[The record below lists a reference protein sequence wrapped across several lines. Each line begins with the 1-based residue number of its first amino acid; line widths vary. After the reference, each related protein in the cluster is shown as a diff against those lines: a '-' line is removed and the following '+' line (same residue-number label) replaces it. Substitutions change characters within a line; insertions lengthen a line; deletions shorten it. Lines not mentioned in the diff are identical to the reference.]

1 MDAHTLAE
9 RPALSPQAA
18 GVAADLRERFGFLR
32 DVVAEMERSVPYAA
46 ALVRFGSGSSIV
58 LRDGEQ
64 QANRLDPQSG
74 IVLTASTGYELE
86 ETATDDLDPAS
97 VRAAAAALV
106 ERVRRASSDGLPPLD
121 IVPDGPPDVDFATPV
136 EIDPANVPLA
146 DRIERFDTTRRQLRA
161 AAPRAVEAVAVHR
174 ESSQVSVF
182 ANRIGLATQQVRRAV
197 LVLQLFVS
205 DGSQR
210 QFDVISRAGTGGLE
224 HLEVT
229 DVELTECA
237 TTAEALLDA
246 KPAPPGEHAVVIDPH
261 TSGIVA
267 HESFGHGVE
276 TDMFLKGRARAAEYV
291 GRRVGSDVVTI
302 MDDPTVP
309 GAYGS
314 YFMDDEGQL
323 ATPTTILRD
332 GIFQRGISDLY
343 SATRLGIPRSANGRR
358 ESVQR
363 KAYARMSNTFIAP
376 GDRTPEEL
384 IGELDDGMV
393 ILQPLNGMEDPKG
406 WGIQIWTHYAREIRH
421 GQPTGVLYSPIAL
434 TGYVPDLLAAVTGVS
449 TGIKFSAGTCG
460 KGWKEFVPVSSGGP
474 YLRTRCRIA

>member
-1 MDAHTLAE
+1 MDHAAGTPLT
-9 RPALSPQAA
+9 PQAA
-18 GVAADLRERFGFLR
+18 RVAADLRNRFGFLR
-32 DVVAEMERSVPYAA
+32 EIVAEMERAVPYAS
-46 ALVRFGSGSSIV
+46 ALVRFGEGAGLV

-64 QANRLDPQSG
+64 RANRLDPQSG

-86 ETATDDLDPAS
+86 ESASDDLDPIA
-97 VRAAAAALV
+97 VRAAARDLV
-106 ERVRRASSDGLPPLD
+106 DRARHASSEGLPTLD
-121 IVPDGPPDVDFATPV
+121 IAPDGPSDADFATAV
-136 EIDPANVPLA
+136 EIDPASVPLGE
-146 DRIERFDTTRRQLRA
+146 RIERFDAVRRRLRQ
-161 AAPRAVEAVAVHR
+161 AAPRAVEAVAAHR

-224 HLEVT
+224 RLEVT
-229 DVELTECA
+229 DAELVECA
-237 TTAEALLDA
+237 ATAEALLDA
-246 KPAPPGEHAVVIDPH
+246 RPAPAGEHAVVLDGH

-276 TDMFLKGRARAAEYV
+276 TDMFVKGRARAAEYV
-291 GRRVGSDVVTI
+291 GRRVGSDLVTI

-314 YFMDDEGQL
+314 YFMDDEGMI
-323 ATPTTILRD
+323 ATPTTIVRD
-332 GIFQRGISDLY
+332 GIFLRGISDLY

-376 GDRTPEEL
+376 GNRSPDEL
-384 IGELDDGMV
+384 IAELDDGLLLLHPM
-393 ILQPLNGMEDPKG
+393 NGMEDPKG

-421 GQPTGVLYSPIAL
+421 GRPTGVLYSPIAV
-434 TGYVPDLLAAVTGVS
+434 TGYVPDLLAAVSGVS
-449 TGIKFSAGTCG
+449 TGLTFSAGICG
-460 KGWKEFVPVSSGGP
+460 KGWKELIPVASGGP
-474 YLRTRCRIA
+474 HLRTRCRIG

>member
-1 MDAHTLAE
+1 
-9 RPALSPQAA
+9 
-18 GVAADLRERFGFLR
+18 
-32 DVVAEMERSVPYAA
+32 
-46 ALVRFGSGSSIV
+46 
-58 LRDGEQ
+58 
-64 QANRLDPQSG
+64 
-74 IVLTASTGYELE
+74 
-86 ETATDDLDPAS
+86 
-97 VRAAAAALV
+97 
-106 ERVRRASSDGLPPLD
+106 
-121 IVPDGPPDVDFATPV
+121 
-136 EIDPANVPLA
+136 
-146 DRIERFDTTRRQLRA
+146 
-161 AAPRAVEAVAVHR
+161 VEAVAVHR

-182 ANRIGLATQQVRRAV
+182 VNRVGLATQQVRRAA
-197 LVLQLFVS
+197 LILQLFVS

-210 QFDVISRAGTGGLE
+210 QFDYLSRAGTGGLE

-229 DVELTECA
+229 DAELTECA

-246 KPAPPGEHAVVIDPH
+246 KPAPAGEHAVVIDPH

-276 TDMFLKGRARAAEYV
+276 TDMFVKGRARAAEYV
-291 GRRVGSDVVTI
+291 GRRVGSDLVTI

-323 ATPTTILRD
+323 ATPTTIVRD

-384 IGELDDGMV
+384 IGELDDGLI
-393 ILQPLNGMEDPKG
+393 ILQPMNGMEDPKG

-421 GQPTGVLYSPIAL
+421 GRPTGVLYSPIAM

-449 TGIKFSAGTCG
+449 TGIAFSAGTCG

>member
-1 MDAHTLAE
+1 
-9 RPALSPQAA
+9 
-18 GVAADLRERFGFLR
+18 
-32 DVVAEMERSVPYAA
+32 
-46 ALVRFGSGSSIV
+46 
-58 LRDGEQ
+58 
-64 QANRLDPQSG
+64 
-74 IVLTASTGYELE
+74 
-86 ETATDDLDPAS
+86 
-97 VRAAAAALV
+97 
-106 ERVRRASSDGLPPLD
+106 
-121 IVPDGPPDVDFATPV
+121 
-136 EIDPANVPLA
+136 
-146 DRIERFDTTRRQLRA
+146 
-161 AAPRAVEAVAVHR
+161 
-174 ESSQVSVF
+174 
-182 ANRIGLATQQVRRAV
+182 
-197 LVLQLFVS
+197 
-205 DGSQR
+205 
-210 QFDVISRAGTGGLE
+210 
-224 HLEVT
+224 
-229 DVELTECA
+229 
-237 TTAEALLDA
+237 
-246 KPAPPGEHAVVIDPH
+246 
-261 TSGIVA
+261 
-267 HESFGHGVE
+267 
-276 TDMFLKGRARAAEYV
+276 MFLKGRARAAEYV

-323 ATPTTILRD
+323 ATPTTIVRD
-332 GIFQRGISDLY
+332 GIFLRGISDLY

-384 IGELDDGMV
+384 IGELDDGLV

>member
-1 MDAHTLAE
+1 MNPEPNAAPL
-9 RPALSPQAA
+9 ALSPEAA
-18 GVAADLRERFGFLR
+18 GVAASLRDRFGFLR
-32 DVVAEMERSVPYAA
+32 EIVAEMERRVPYAS
-46 ALVRFGSGSSIV
+46 ALVRFGSGSSVV

-74 IVLTASTGYELE
+74 IVLTASTGHELE
-86 ETATDDLDPAS
+86 ETATDDLDPSS
-97 VRAAAAALV
+97 VRQAAEALV
-106 ERVRRASSDGLPPLD
+106 DRVHQARSNGLPALD
-121 IVPDGPPDVDFATPV
+121 IAPDGPPNADFATPV
-136 EIDPANVPLA
+136 EIDPSTVPLA
-146 DRIERFDTTRRQLRA
+146 ERIERFETIRRQLRA
-161 AAPRAVEAVAVHR
+161 AAPRAVEAIAVHR

-182 ANRIGLATQQVRRAV
+182 VNRMGLATQQVRRAV

-210 QFDVISRAGTGGLE
+210 QFDIISRAGTGGLE
-224 HLEVT
+224 RLEVS
-229 DVELTECA
+229 DARLAECA
-237 TTAEALLDA
+237 ATAEALLDA
-246 KPAPPGEHAVVIDPH
+246 KPPPAGEHAVVLDAD

-323 ATPTTILRD
+323 ATPTTIVRD
-332 GIFQRGISDLY
+332 GIFQRGITDLY

-363 KAYARMSNTFIAP
+363 KAYARMSNTYIAA
-376 GDRTPEEL
+376 GDRSPEEL
-384 IGELDDGMV
+384 IGELDNGLV
-393 ILQPLNGMEDPKG
+393 LLQPLNGMEDPKG
-406 WGIQIWTHYAREIRH
+406 WGIQIWTHYAREIKH
-421 GQPTGVLYSPIAL
+421 GRPTGVLYSPIAM
-434 TGYVPDLLAAVTGVS
+434 TGYVPDLLAAVTGAS
-449 TGIKFSAGTCG
+449 TELEFSAGTCG
-460 KGWKEFVPVSSGGP
+460 KGWKEFVPVGSGGP
-474 YLRTRCRIA
+474 YLRTRCRIG